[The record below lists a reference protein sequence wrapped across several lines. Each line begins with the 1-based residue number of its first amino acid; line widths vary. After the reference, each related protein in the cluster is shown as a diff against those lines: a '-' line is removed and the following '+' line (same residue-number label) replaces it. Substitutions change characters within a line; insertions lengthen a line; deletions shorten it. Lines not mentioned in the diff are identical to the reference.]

1 MEGTGRWRG
10 EVSWR
15 KLEGER
21 NHKRL
26 WTLRNKP
33 RVLEGSGGGV
43 LGEPGG
49 GYCGGHILH
58 GALGMVHK
66 Q

>member
-1 MEGTGRWRG
+1 MDSKELTEGFGGAKGGR
-10 EVSWR
+10 
-15 KLEGER
+15 
-21 NHKRL
+21 
-26 WTLRNKP
+26 
-33 RVLEGSGGGV
+33 

-58 GALGMVHK
+58 GALGVVHK